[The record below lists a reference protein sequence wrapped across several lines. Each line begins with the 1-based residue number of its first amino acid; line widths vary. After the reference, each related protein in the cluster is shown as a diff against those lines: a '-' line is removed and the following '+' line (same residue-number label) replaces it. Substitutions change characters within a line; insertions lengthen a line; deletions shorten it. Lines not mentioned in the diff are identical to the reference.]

1 MNVMNFSK
9 AAVANATQKAALDI
23 AAEALQRTING
34 AAAGIVETHL
44 NGTPDQL
51 RTAAEAFAQQA
62 FDACYSSLVAASPA
76 GAFDGVIA
84 QVKRDFSA
92 SLVTHQGHCLR
103 YAEISAQAQQYAQR
117 DAWQWLTANVRA
129 GAADATTL
137 SAFDSLGER
146 VVATCWM
153 GNEDLPEGFKASLS
167 LEVRGTL
174 RSVLK
179 ARAEILEQ
187 ARRQVDAEEAAARH
201 DVPTDDRRH
210 RAAEVFARAGI
221 QMPASGTTTADMRA
235 AWATA
240 AGLDEHA
247 AAFALDTSLADPSTA
262 QLVIA
267 EAHEVKELG
276 AITGQPTLAASLIR
290 ARKSPADARAA
301 LQDALAAADEAIPIQ
316 NARSTLKPKASPGA
330 DINVFAIYDRFNGR
344 KP

>member
-1 MNVMNFSK
+1 
-9 AAVANATQKAALDI
+9 
-23 AAEALQRTING
+23 
-34 AAAGIVETHL
+34 
-44 NGTPDQL
+44 
-51 RTAAEAFAQQA
+51 
-62 FDACYSSLVAASPA
+62 
-76 GAFDGVIA
+76 
-84 QVKRDFSA
+84 
-92 SLVTHQGHCLR
+92 
-103 YAEISAQAQQYAQR
+103 
-117 DAWQWLTANVRA
+117 
-129 GAADATTL
+129 
-137 SAFDSLGER
+137 
-146 VVATCWM
+146 
-153 GNEDLPEGFKASLS
+153 
-167 LEVRGTL
+167 
-174 RSVLK
+174 
-179 ARAEILEQ
+179 
-187 ARRQVDAEEAAARH
+187 
-201 DVPTDDRRH
+201 
-210 RAAEVFARAGI
+210 
-221 QMPASGTTTADMRA
+221 MRA